1 MNYQKEAQGRGVMYT
16 GGRGDY
22 LLYHFP
28 KRVYT
33 KDTDGQKQL
42 KKKIVLIRKV
52 KEVTNRG

>member
-1 MNYQKEAQGRGVMYT
+1 MYT